1 MSRNPEEPV
10 YNLIEVARVALGLT
24 RQELADK
31 VGVHY
36 QTIGYLERE
45 EYSPSL
51 VLALRIANATGVAR
65 HCAASSIAAS
75 TASTRYWHRPRRCRR
90 RCVTVGLPLN
100 RRRFCRWHRTWPRR
114 CASAT
119 PLPAGLCNRAP
130 PLSPMPRAASSAR

>member
-31 VGVHY
+31 VGVYY

-51 VLALRIANATGVAR
+51 VLALRIANALNQD
-65 HCAASSIAAS
+65 
-75 TASTRYWHRPRRCRR
+75 
-90 RCVTVGLPLN
+90 VTEIFSL
-100 RRRFCRWHRTWPRR
+100 
-114 CASAT
+114 T
-119 PLPAGLCNRAP
+119 PLKKGK
-130 PLSPMPRAASSAR
+130 

>member
-10 YNLIEVARVALGLT
+10 FNRIEEVRTAMGLS

-51 VLALRIANATGVAR
+51 VLALRISEILKQE
-65 HCAASSIAAS
+65 ASELFS
-75 TASTRYWHRPRRCRR
+75 
-90 RCVTVGLPLN
+90 L
-100 RRRFCRWHRTWPRR
+100 
-114 CASAT
+114 T
-119 PLPAGLCNRAP
+119 PFKKGR
-130 PLSPMPRAASSAR
+130 